1 MSLSNTELTNK
12 LSETLLA
19 LDEMRKELD
28 ELYDD
33 NEDLRN
39 SNYILSMENLHLE
52 LSCDTLKKQRRLQ

>member
-28 ELYDD
+28 ELYDYSENLQD
-33 NEDLRN
+33 SNHIISLRN
-39 SNYILSMENLHLE
+39 IQLE
-52 LSCDTLKKQRRLQ
+52 LLYGTLEKQRRLQ